1 MRRLVLLLALALVPA
16 CGKSPVEV
24 RPSPSEAPA
33 LQLLRLNPDTL
44 ARLGV
49 VVEQAGGEAAV
60 HRVELPGTLEYVADK
75 YAEVGYLAEGRITS
89 VRVNVGDKVKRG
101 QPLATL
107 LIPQISDAQAQALSA
122 QANLDIA
129 RDHARRE
136 AALLE
141 DKLTSKRDEELARG
155 QKRVAEA
162 DLAGAKAKLALLGA
176 DVPEGT
182 GELRSHG
189 HVTLTSPIDG
199 VVVAR
204 DATLGAFVEPRD
216 TVFAIADT
224 RTMWAVLDV
233 FESDVGSAREGT
245 PVELTV
251 DALGGK
257 IVKGKIVALEP
268 QVTHESRALRARVEV
283 PNEDGAL
290 RRGLFVRASLPI
302 ASADSAEL
310 LLPKSAVQPLGGRD
324 VVFVEKERGVFEVRT
339 VTTAPRSAQLLRITD
354 GLHKDERI
362 VARGAFV
369 LRGEATKQ

>member
-1 MRRLVLLLALALVPA
+1 MRLLFLLLALMLLPA
-16 CGKSPVEV
+16 CRKSPVEV
-24 RPSPSEAPA
+24 RPSQSEEAA
-33 LQLLRLNPDTL
+33 LQLLRLNPDAL
-44 ARLGV
+44 ARLGI

-89 VRVNVGDKVKRG
+89 VHVNVGDKVKRG

-107 LIPQISDAQAQALSA
+107 LIPQISDAQALALSA

-141 DKLTSKRDEELARG
+141 EQLTSRSDEELARG
-155 QKRVAEA
+155 RKRVAEA

-176 DVPEGT
+176 DVPQGT

-245 PVELTV
+245 PVELTI

-257 IVKGKIVALEP
+257 IVKGKVVALEP
-268 QVTHESRALRARVEV
+268 QVAHESRALRARVEV

-310 LLPKSAVQPLGGRD
+310 LLPRSAVQPLGGRD

-339 VTTAPRSAQLLRITD
+339 VTTAPRSAQLVRITD